1 MHNEHITTQTNLFNI
16 TEGTQMKKIVEPQ
29 GYFLKDVRLTE
40 AGRKKVLKAFEWHF
54 EGGWAIAEGLQNDP
68 FFYDKFVVGG
78 VGTAEDWVFDVE
90 SESFNGMLH
99 PRLEINGEKIELTEG
114 IDYVIEMQSEEAFDL
129 ELIAQRLN
137 ETHKT
142 FEAELKRLGW

>member
-1 MHNEHITTQTNLFNI
+1 
-16 TEGTQMKKIVEPQ
+16 MKKIVEPQ

-40 AGRKKVLKAFEWHF
+40 AGREKVSKAFEWHF
-54 EGGWAIAEGLQNDP
+54 CGGWAIAEGLENDP

-99 PRLEINGEKIELTEG
+99 PRLEINGEEIEFIDG
-114 IDYVIEMQSEEAFDL
+114 IDYVMEMQSEEAL
-129 ELIAQRLN
+129 ELEILAQQLSNLHEVFERELN
-137 ETHKT
+137 
-142 FEAELKRLGW
+142 RLGW